1 MGRLVNE
8 LLDLERMDTGN
19 TPFHHDR
26 VNLNQ
31 FMNRII
37 KKFSGSASEENITIT
52 LNKDL
57 INETAIFDA
66 DQLEQVFTNL
76 IDNALTHTSKSRDI
90 TLGEQYIRE
99 QIC

>member
-52 LNKDL
+52 LIKDL
-57 INETAIFDA
+57 INETAIFDV
-66 DQLEQVFTNL
+66 DQIEQVFHNL
-76 IDNALTHTSKSRDI
+76 FDNALTHKHKNGYI
-90 TLGEQYIRE
+90 TILQNISA
-99 QIC
+99 